1 MSKTF
6 KISLD
11 RLLSSVEKS
20 CWLEE
25 QQLVQWIFFLNHFGS
40 WSLFSPPSL
49 PSRFAVLAFLHLG
62 RDPPNLNVLGLP
74 MFAAFWD
81 GQLPQ
86 MPCPLVAVPRGGLC
100 HSSA

>member
-25 QQLVQWIFFLNHFGS
+25 QQLVQWIFFKIILGVGA
-40 WSLFSPPSL
+40 FSPPPPL

>member
-1 MSKTF
+1 M
-6 KISLD
+6 D
-11 RLLSSVEKS
+11 
-20 CWLEE
+20 
-25 QQLVQWIFFLNHFGS
+25 FFLIILGVGA
-40 WSLFSPPSL
+40 FSPPPSL